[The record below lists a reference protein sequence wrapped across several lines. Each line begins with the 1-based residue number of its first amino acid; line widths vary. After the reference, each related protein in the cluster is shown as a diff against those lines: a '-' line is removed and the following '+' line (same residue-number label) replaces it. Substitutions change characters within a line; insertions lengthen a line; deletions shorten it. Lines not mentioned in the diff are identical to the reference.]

1 MKIGYLFVT
10 LCSLMLAGCGSFNA
24 ASQMAAADPSSPPVP
39 AREAQGG
46 VTAAPSNRVTQ
57 NDLAA
62 PQDPPARVVREPK
75 PRPGADRRPSTFVQE
90 NPDLFSDKLTD
101 RPWPKAGSDEWKEQ
115 EAKDARR
122 EREMKE
128 RIKICRDC

>member
-1 MKIGYLFVT
+1 MKVGYILVPA
-10 LCSLMLAGCGSFNA
+10 CALMLAGCSNFSG
-24 ASQMAAADPSSPPVP
+24 ASQMAAADTANSTAQ
-39 AREAQGG
+39 AREAQGR
-46 VTAAPSNRVTQ
+46 VADAPSIEVTQ
-57 NDLAA
+57 NGLPE
-62 PQDPPARVVREPK
+62 PQKPPRHPERD
-75 PRPGADRRPSTFVQE
+75 PRPRAGADRRPSAFVQE

-101 RPWPKAGSDEWKEQ
+101 KPWPKAGSDEWKEQ